1 MACGGRGGEGKMRGK
16 GDGIVSVEKILRKWK
31 VNGKRTEVRTPPG
44 RRVLDILRE
53 DLELT
58 GAKEGCGEGE
68 CGACTVLLDGAPVA
82 ACLLTAGQLA
92 DGSELTTIEGV
103 MRTRLGKV
111 LQRAYMDAG
120 AVQCGFCIP
129 GMILSSWALLKRNPE
144 PEEEEI
150 RVALAGNLCRC
161 TGYVKIVDAV
171 KLAAARWG
179 GRGASAAKGGAR

>member
-1 MACGGRGGEGKMRGK
+1 MENAA
-16 GDGIVSVEKILRKWK
+16 KILRKWK
-31 VNGKRTEVRTPPG
+31 VNGKRTEVRAAPG

-53 DLELT
+53 DLGLT

-68 CGACTVLLDGAPVA
+68 CGACTVLLDGAPVV

-103 MRTRLGKV
+103 MRTRLGRV

-129 GMILSSWALLKRNPE
+129 GMILSSYALLKRDPSPSE
-144 PEEEEI
+144 DEI

-161 TGYVKIVDAV
+161 TGYVKIVEAV
-171 KLAAARWG
+171 QLASERWRERREAQS
-179 GRGASAAKGGAR
+179 GRTAK